1 MGDTNIIQVISNKIR
16 EEISLDNLS
25 EEIKNK
31 LNADL
36 SDAAIKKLKENII
49 NNTVAASFD
58 ILDEIKALNSMGI
71 SIDTAKPDDLR
82 LIGDS
87 SLRQTF
93 MELYL
98 NRDYNLTGPADL
110 DTKYMY
116 KSVYRLIN
124 EVERNYPEAVI
135 NDEIKILSVAS
146 LRKAGYINENSIEK
160 SIDYGE
166 DRC

>member
-1 MGDTNIIQVISNKIR
+1 MQNINRIQEISCKIK
-16 EEISLDNLS
+16 EEINLDS
-25 EEIKNK
+25 FSKDK
-31 LNADL
+31 LPEGL
-36 SDAAIKKLKENII
+36 SDTAIEKLKENII

-58 ILDEIKALNSMGI
+58 MLDEIKALKNIGI

-82 LIGDS
+82 LIGDRA
-87 SLRQTF
+87 LRQTF

-98 NRDYNLTGPADL
+98 NKDYNLTGPADSN
-110 DTKYMY
+110 TRYMY

-135 NDEIKILSVAS
+135 NDEIKILTVAS
-146 LRKAGYINENSIEK
+146 LRKAGYINENSMEK
-160 SIDYGE
+160 SVDYYGE

>member
-1 MGDTNIIQVISNKIR
+1 MENINRIQELSNKIK
-16 EEISLDNLS
+16 EEIIFDNF
-25 EEIKNK
+25 IKDK
-31 LNADL
+31 FPVDL
-36 SDAAIKKLKENII
+36 SDTAIEKLKENII

-58 ILDEIKALNSMGI
+58 ILDEIKALKNIGI

-82 LIGDS
+82 LIGDRA
-87 SLRQTF
+87 LRQTF

-98 NRDYNLTGPADL
+98 NRDYNLTGPADSN
-110 DTKYMY
+110 TRYMY
-116 KSVYRLIN
+116 NSVYRLIN

-135 NDEIKILSVAS
+135 NDEIKILTVAS

-160 SIDYGE
+160 SVDYYGE

>member
-1 MGDTNIIQVISNKIR
+1 MENINRIQELSNKIK
-16 EEISLDNLS
+16 EEIILDNF
-25 EEIKNK
+25 NK
-31 LNADL
+31 DKFPVDL
-36 SDAAIKKLKENII
+36 SDTAIEKLKENII

-58 ILDEIKALNSMGI
+58 ILDEIKALKNMGI

-82 LIGDS
+82 LIGDRA
-87 SLRQTF
+87 LRQTF

-98 NRDYNLTGPADL
+98 NRDYNLTGSADSN
-110 DTKYMY
+110 TRYMY
-116 KSVYRLIN
+116 NSVYRLIN

-135 NDEIKILSVAS
+135 NDEIKILTVAS

-160 SIDYGE
+160 SVNYYGE